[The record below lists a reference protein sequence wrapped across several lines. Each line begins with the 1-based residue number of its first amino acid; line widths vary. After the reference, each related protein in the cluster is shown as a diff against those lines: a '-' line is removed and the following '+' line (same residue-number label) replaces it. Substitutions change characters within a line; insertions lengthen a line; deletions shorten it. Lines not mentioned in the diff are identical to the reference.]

1 MKDSAMTRS
10 KVLGRLILLSL
21 IGFGCA
27 AAPVFPP
34 DVVDHIDRTLTFAA
48 LKENPTAFQ
57 GTTVQLGGQIVG
69 SRSNQDVRI
78 LVRELPIRTHPV
90 YGPVD
95 TGHFRGMFVVL
106 YPGKVTDQD
115 LQHGNMVVVVGTV
128 IGAVP
133 DTLTRSPV
141 MRPTVRAQCLHV
153 WRTGGAAI
161 DDFPWPPFLQGY
173 WPLVEQTYCADRR
186 NVLLNIS

>member
-1 MKDSAMTRS
+1 MRRS
-10 KVLGRLILLSL
+10 KGLGGLILLAL

-27 AAPVFPP
+27 AAPTFPP
-34 DVVDHIDRTLTFAA
+34 DVIDRIDRTLTFAA
-48 LKENPTAFQ
+48 LKGNPTAFE
-57 GTTVQLGGQIVG
+57 GTTVQLGGQIVR
-69 SRSNQDVRI
+69 SRSNQDVHI
-78 LVRELPIRTHPV
+78 LVRELPIRTDPV
-90 YGPVD
+90 YGPVE

-106 YPGKVTDQD
+106 YAGKMTDQD

-133 DTLTRSPV
+133 DTVTGSPV

-173 WPLVEQTYCADRR
+173 SPLVEQTYCADRR
-186 NVLLNIS
+186 NVLLYTS

>member
-1 MKDSAMTRS
+1 MTRS
-10 KVLGRLILLSL
+10 KVLGGLILLGL
-21 IGFGCA
+21 ILFGCV

-34 DVVDHIDRTLTFAA
+34 DVVDHIDRTLAFAA
-48 LKENPTAFQ
+48 LKDNPTAFQ
-57 GTTVQLGGQIVG
+57 GTTVQFGGQIVG
-69 SRSNQDVRI
+69 SRSNHDLHI

-106 YPGKVTDQD
+106 YSGKMTDQD

-133 DTLTRSPV
+133 DTLTGSPV
-141 MRPTVRAQCLHV
+141 VRPMIQAQCLHV

-173 WPLVEQTYCADRR
+173 WPLVKQTYCADRQ
-186 NVLLNIS
+186 NVLLHIS